1 MSFKLLSISS
11 MYSGYLQSFYRK
23 YPITG
28 KLSYNDHYELL
39 MSDTTE
45 FAGSYTRNFRK
56 LGIDA
61 KCIVANDI
69 DLQRK
74 WKSENNLKSEKN
86 SDILFEQV
94 AYFKPE
100 ILWIEDLSC
109 LSEDWF
115 RNIRNK
121 IRTLRRIIV
130 YHCAPYSK
138 STLDKMRNVDFVIT
152 CTPGLKAGF
161 ENEGLRS
168 YLVYHGFDND
178 LLPRINSVNDTQV
191 LNLVFSGS
199 LITGG
204 SFHNSRINL
213 IESLLKE
220 EIDLDLYVTLE
231 KEYKIKAKQFIY
243 LLNNFSKKLKLER
256 FTDRIPFF
264 EHGRS
269 PITGY
274 SHELLRSNHQPLYGI
289 DMYNLFN
296 KAKIILNIHIGVAG
310 EYAGNMRLFEVTGV
324 GSCLLTDY
332 KRNLKDLF
340 DVDKEVVVYN
350 SQEDCIE
357 KVKWLLE
364 NENQRK
370 EIAQLGQKRTLESHT
385 VGDRCKTIID
395 LINSE
400 L

>member
-1 MSFKLLSISS
+1 M
-11 MYSGYLQSFYRK
+11 
-23 YPITG
+23 TG

-39 MSDTTE
+39 MNDTTE

-69 DLQRK
+69 NLQRK
-74 WKSENNLKSEKN
+74 WKSENDLNSEKN

-94 AYFKPE
+94 NDFNPD

-109 LSEDWF
+109 LNEDWF
-115 RNIRNK
+115 MNIRNK
-121 IRTLRRIIV
+121 IRSVRRIVV

-138 STLDKMRNVDFVIT
+138 STLEKMRNVDFVIT

-168 YLVYHGFDND
+168 YLVYHGFDSD
-178 LLPRINSVNDTQV
+178 LLPTINSVNDTEG

-204 SFHNSRINL
+204 SFHNSRITL
-213 IESLLKE
+213 IESLLNE
-220 EIDLDLYVTLE
+220 EIDLALYVTLE

-264 EHGRS
+264 EYGRS

-274 SHELLRSNHQPLYGI
+274 SDALLRSNHQPLYGI

-296 KAKIILNIHIGVAG
+296 KSKIVLNIHIGVAG

-324 GSCLLTDY
+324 GSCLLTDN
-332 KRNLKDLF
+332 KKNLNDLF
-340 DVDKEVVVYN
+340 DVDKEVVGYDN
-350 SQEDCIE
+350 PDDCIN

-364 NENQRK
+364 NESQRK
-370 EIAQLGQKRTLESHT
+370 EIAHQGQKRTLESHT
-385 VGDRCKTIID
+385 VADRCKSIIEI
-395 LINSE
+395 INKE